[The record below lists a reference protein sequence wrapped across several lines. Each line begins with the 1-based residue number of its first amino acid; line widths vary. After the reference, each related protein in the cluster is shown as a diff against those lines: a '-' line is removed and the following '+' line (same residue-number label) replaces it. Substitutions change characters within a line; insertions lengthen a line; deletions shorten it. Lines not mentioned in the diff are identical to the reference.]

1 MTKMVPSGRY
11 WEIDTARGIAVI
23 AMILFHTVFDLN
35 YFGIAPITVST
46 GFWRMLAYAT
56 ASTFIFLVGL
66 SLTIS
71 YARSSRRLDPPA
83 LRRKYWKRG
92 ATIFG
97 YGLIITAV
105 TYLFLP
111 SGYIVFG
118 ILHFIGIAI
127 IIAPLFIR
135 FEELNLLFG
144 VAALFAG
151 YVTNGI
157 TGPWP
162 LLWSGIHPTSFTSLD
177 YVPLLPWFGLVLF
190 GMYFGKKFYPDGF
203 RGFVMKTAEPEAARP
218 LSFLGRHSLF
228 IYFIHQP
235 IILAAIFLLSST

>member
-1 MTKMVPSGRY
+1 MTGTAISGRY
-11 WEIDTARGIAVI
+11 WEIDAARGIAVVT
-23 AMILFHTVFDLN
+23 MILFHAVFDLN
-35 YFGIAPITVST
+35 YFGIVTVTVAT

-71 YARSSRRLDPPA
+71 YARSSRRLDAQA
-83 LRRKYWKRG
+83 LRRKYLKRG

-97 YGLIITAV
+97 YGLVVTAA

-118 ILHFIGIAI
+118 ILHFIGIAV
-127 IIAPLFIR
+127 IIAPFFIR
-135 FEELNLLFG
+135 FEEANLLFG

-151 YVTNGI
+151 YVTNAI

-162 LLWSGIHPTSFTSLD
+162 LLWLGIHPSSFTSLD

-190 GMYFGKKFYPDGF
+190 GIYFGKKFYPEGT
-203 RGFVMKTAEPEAARP
+203 RGFSVKIAEPGAARP
-218 LSFLGRHSLF
+218 LAFLGRHSLF
-228 IYFIHQP
+228 IYFLHQP
-235 IILAAIFLLSST
+235 IILAAIFLLSNA